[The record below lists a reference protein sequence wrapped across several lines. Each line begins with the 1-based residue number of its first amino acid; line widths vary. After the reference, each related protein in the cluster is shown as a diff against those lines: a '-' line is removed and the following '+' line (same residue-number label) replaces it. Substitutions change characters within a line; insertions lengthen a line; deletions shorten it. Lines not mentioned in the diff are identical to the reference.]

1 MLINSTGFFSHSI
14 EHLIKVRFIQLITII
29 ALSNSK
35 TLSTAVEELRDT
47 VNEKIGEEKT
57 AREEVALLIMMIMGV
72 VKMMIT
78 IMFVTPTVVVAL
90 LEQLVAGDVESEER
104 PGEAGE
110 EEQGAEGENQGK
122 AWSDPGTR
130 RRQPGRRGRER
141 IKSKAE
147 KFLKS
152 HKKDTKKRAKPTRRR
167 GDNLA

>member
-1 MLINSTGFFSHSI
+1 MLINSTGFFTHSI

-57 AREEVALLIMMIMGV
+57 AREEVALLIMMMIMGV

-78 IMFVTPTVVVAL
+78 IMFITPV

>member
-1 MLINSTGFFSHSI
+1 M
-14 EHLIKVRFIQLITII
+14 
-29 ALSNSK
+29 
-35 TLSTAVEELRDT
+35 
-47 VNEKIGEEKT
+47 NEKIGEEKT

-78 IMFVTPTVVVAL
+78 IMFITPV

-147 KFLKS
+147 KSLKY

>member
-57 AREEVALLIMMIMGV
+57 AREEVTLLMIMGV

-78 IMFVTPTVVVAL
+78 IMFITPV

>member
-78 IMFVTPTVVVAL
+78 IMFITRV
-90 LEQLVAGDVESEER
+90 LEQRVAGDIESEER

-147 KFLKS
+147 KILKS

>member
-1 MLINSTGFFSHSI
+1 M
-14 EHLIKVRFIQLITII
+14 IKVRFIQLITII

-90 LEQLVAGDVESEER
+90 LEQLVAGDIESEER